1 MAKQDT
7 VQNAVN
13 DLAVIRRAIEKAG
26 NQDTG
31 IPPNTFAV
39 DAGMLFQ
46 GICLLITAALIVF
59 ELVSSGSMTSIMMM
73 SAHNTEMGLL
83 GLLQVAMMMVT
94 LLMCLYFIVWRASRH
109 SGQSFQDYLLRNFQY
124 LRNLSLVS
132 DLLTKLIPLSLV
144 VLAGHPEWVAPLLS
158 LYIADYLVQGR
169 FFSMS
174 ARSSLF
180 LGIVALAA
188 AIGQYLL
195 HSANLL
201 WPLILFAGATVVSL
215 LFLVRERFAQS
226 DAYQGA

>member
-1 MAKQDT
+1 MAKNIT
-7 VQNAVN
+7 IKNAVN
-13 DLAVIRRAIEKAG
+13 DLVVIRRAIEKAG

-31 IPPNTFAV
+31 VPPNAFAV
-39 DAGMLFQ
+39 DAGLLFQ

-73 SAHNTEMGLL
+73 SANNTEFGLL
-83 GLLQVAMMMVT
+83 GLMQVAMVMVT

-109 SGQSFQDYLLRNFQY
+109 SGQSFQDYIIRNFQY
-124 LRNLSLVS
+124 LRNLSLIS

-174 ARSSLF
+174 ARVSLV
-180 LGIVALAA
+180 LGMLALGA

-201 WPLILFAGATVVSL
+201 WPLLLFAGATVVSL
-215 LFLVRERFAQS
+215 LYLVRERLAQS
-226 DAYQGA
+226 AAYQEA